1 MERYEVTINR
11 IAQGEIPVEQG
22 IEWFQGLPEE
32 EQRDALRDMNL
43 CIHQSHP
50 RESEIEEGIRLSGL
64 KESYTPCVI
73 MRKNNFNNARAK
85 VLALPSHEWLKAFRL
100 WLAIFTIADGRRR
113 STDCRAGCD
122 HWWHN
127 LEKL

>member
-11 IAQGEIPVEQG
+11 IAQGEIPIEEG
-22 IEWFQGLPEE
+22 IEWFKALPEE
-32 EQRDALRDMNL
+32 EQHKALRGMNL

-50 RESEIEEGIRLSGL
+50 RELEIEEGIKLSGL
-64 KESYTPCVI
+64 KETYTPCVI
-73 MRKNNFNNARAK
+73 MRKNTFNSARAK

-100 WLAIFTIADGRRR
+100 WLAIFTIADSRRR
-113 STDCRAGCD
+113 STDCQAGCD

-127 LEKL
+127 LEML

>member
-11 IAQGEIPVEQG
+11 IAQGEIPIEEG
-22 IEWFQGLPEE
+22 IEWFKALPEE
-32 EQRDALRDMNL
+32 EQHKALRGMNL

-50 RESEIEEGIRLSGL
+50 REPEIEEGIKLSGL
-64 KESYTPCVI
+64 KETYTPCVI
-73 MRKNNFNNARAK
+73 MRKNTFNSARAK

-100 WLAIFTIADGRRR
+100 WLAIFTIADSRRR
-113 STDCRAGCD
+113 STDCQAGCD

-127 LEKL
+127 LEML